1 MQEKALMFLP
11 EDPQGNATCR
21 SIKAKAGSWTN
32 IIIEM
37 LKSENERQNKT
48 ITAHQQEPQK
58 KAKSSL

>member
-11 EDPQGNATCR
+11 EDPQENATCR

-37 LKSENERQNKT
+37 LKSENERRNQA
-48 ITAHQQEPQK
+48 ITAIGK
-58 KAKSSL
+58 NSR

>member
-11 EDPQGNATCR
+11 EDPQGNITCR

-37 LKSENERQNKT
+37 LKSENERRNQA
-48 ITAHQQEPQK
+48 ITSIGK
-58 KAKSSL
+58 NSR

>member
-37 LKSENERQNKT
+37 LKSENERQKQAH
-48 ITAHQQEPQK
+48 TAHQQEPQK

>member
-11 EDPQGNATCR
+11 EDPQGNAACR

-48 ITAHQQEPQK
+48 ITAHPQEPQK